1 MIVAWEVPLG
11 KCKVLLLATLQ
22 THQWLRKEYIAHLV
36 LKLRIKIT
44 PQLYQNKP
52 IMCSTFAVSSQL
64 LMHVK
69 PKVFLTLAPNSYK
82 LLKENLCGSI
92 SPLVI
97 PLECNINL

>member
-22 THQWLRKEYIAHLV
+22 THQWLRKIYIAHLV

-52 IMCSTFAVSSQL
+52 IMCSTFAFSSQL

-69 PKVFLTLAPNSYK
+69 PKVF
-82 LLKENLCGSI
+82 
-92 SPLVI
+92 
-97 PLECNINL
+97 